1 MPGWERNGINH
12 CTLETL
18 TTPCQARTL
27 IGSHLQESS
36 SFGNASIQIDPDD
49 NWLLGASLA
58 KAIANDVVMK
68 RCLSLPAHHPLTIL
82 TVLPVAL
89 LIIISP
95 TPTISKTAPGGRIMM
110 IGAPFDYHIVII

>member
-58 KAIANDVVMK
+58 KAIANDVVSDEK
-68 RCLSLPAHHPLTIL
+68 VSQPASLPHHPLTIL

-95 TPTISKTAPGGRIMM
+95 TPHYQQDSARRSYYDDRSTI
-110 IGAPFDYHIVII
+110 